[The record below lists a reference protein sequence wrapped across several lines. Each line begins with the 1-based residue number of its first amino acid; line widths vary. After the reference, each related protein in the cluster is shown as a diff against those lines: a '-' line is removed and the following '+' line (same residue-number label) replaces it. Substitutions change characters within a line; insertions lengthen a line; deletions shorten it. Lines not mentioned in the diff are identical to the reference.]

1 MSIAHELVMEPST
14 SPDEILPTKVEAPL
28 ISQSLREAEIERLAG
43 EIGRLIQDSDPESRE
58 ELAQSANSLLREQG
72 LRLNPASV
80 NDQVVADARRR
91 PLNPLAA
98 GIGLIMVGATI
109 TLLLPFV
116 GLTLAACGVIAAL
129 WGVIIST
136 LRK

>member
-1 MSIAHELVMEPST
+1 MEPST
-14 SPDEILPTKVEAPL
+14 SPDEILPTKVEAQL

-98 GIGLIMVGATI
+98 GIGLIMVGAAI

>member
-14 SPDEILPTKVEAPL
+14 SPDEILPTKVEAQL

-98 GIGLIMVGATI
+98 GIGLIMVGAAI
-109 TLLLPFV
+109 TFLLPFV

>member
-14 SPDEILPTKVEAPL
+14 SPDEILPTKVEAQL

-98 GIGLIMVGATI
+98 GIGLIMVGAAI

>member
-1 MSIAHELVMEPST
+1 MKPST
-14 SPDEILPTKVEAPL
+14 SPDEILPTKVEAQL

-72 LRLNPASV
+72 LRQNTASV
-80 NDQVVADARRR
+80 NDEVVADARRR

-98 GIGLIMVGATI
+98 GIGLIMVGAAI
-109 TLLLPFV
+109 TLLVPFV
-116 GLTLAACGVIAAL
+116 GLTLAACGVLAVL
-129 WGVIIST
+129 WGVMIST
-136 LRK
+136 LKK

>member
-1 MSIAHELVMEPST
+1 METST
-14 SPDEILPTKVEAPL
+14 SPDQVLPTKVEAQL

-98 GIGLIMVGATI
+98 GIGLIMVGAAI

-116 GLTLAACGVIAAL
+116 GLTLAACGVLAVL
-129 WGVIIST
+129 WGVLIST
-136 LRK
+136 LKK

>member
-1 MSIAHELVMEPST
+1 MSIAHKLVMEPST
-14 SPDEILPTKVEAPL
+14 SPDEILPTKVEAQL

-80 NDQVVADARRR
+80 NDEVVADARRR

-98 GIGLIMVGATI
+98 GIGLIMVGAAI

-116 GLTLAACGVIAAL
+116 GLTLAACGVLAVL
-129 WGVIIST
+129 WGVMISA
-136 LRK
+136 LKK

>member
-1 MSIAHELVMEPST
+1 MSIAQKLVMEPST
-14 SPDEILPTKVEAPL
+14 SPDEILRTKIEAQL

-58 ELAQSANSLLREQG
+58 ELAQSANALLRDQG

-80 NDQVVADARRR
+80 NDAVVADARRR

-98 GIGLIMVGATI
+98 GIGLIMVGAAI

-116 GLTLAACGVIAAL
+116 GLTLAACGVLAVL
-129 WGVIIST
+129 WGVMISA
-136 LRK
+136 LKK